1 MQAQHCRLLTQLICS
16 ALTLTLYYVPDC
28 TRTRMVMMGLPLARS
43 LRSPRR
49 TCAPSAQPSP
59 SSSFLLFLHSLPPLI
74 FPASFRLRLWYSFL
88 WTFVRVFCRI
98 SFGKICF
105 NYGFVWLVG
114 WSFLNIFQISSFL
127 FTYDTKK
134 LIYFPNKTTNW
145 SQWVNLLMFVRE
157 KTSWLKKVQ
166 WILNCCVSKD

>member
-1 MQAQHCRLLTQLICS
+1 MYCGSLYNNKNTQLSKFCVGYTSTTIKTTMQAQQWCALQCRLLTQLICS

-49 TCAPSAQPSP
+49 TCAPSAPPSP
-59 SSSFLLFLHSLPPLI
+59 SSSFLLFFLHSLPPLI
-74 FPASFRLRLWYSFL
+74 FPASFRLRFWYSFL
-88 WTFVRVFCRI
+88 WTFVRVFCLI

-105 NYGFVWLVG
+105 NSGFIVWLVG

-127 FTYDTKK
+127 FTYSTK
-134 LIYFPNKTTNW
+134 N
-145 SQWVNLLMFVRE
+145 
-157 KTSWLKKVQ
+157 
-166 WILNCCVSKD
+166 